1 MANHENENIHD
12 IEKAK
17 LKALNEINKRLDE
30 KLQASLRIF
39 RFVVWSISAAGLILI
54 FALGF
59 WGYRGYQDIQK
70 MVETSAKE
78 SANKIID
85 SPEFH
90 KKIDSSLGEV
100 VEQKINELDKVS
112 KKLNEL
118 KTKIAN
124 SDTKQVVHNLFSGIE
139 PRLRILEKLEKNNQI
154 QVNEQVVDFL
164 ADGKTVFSIQFG
176 DKIMTKDDFKDLLS
190 SRTFGATKKIVFKKP
205 FLESPIVFAQIDRNI
220 DTLLMKEPLQISSV
234 KSDKNGFTVTFSPIS
249 RMLALK
255 EQGIIRLSWI
265 ALGK

>member
-1 MANHENENIHD
+1 MANHENENIND

-17 LKALNEINKRLDE
+17 LEAVNEINERLDQ
-30 KLQASLRIF
+30 KLQSSLRIF
-39 RFVVWSISAAGLILI
+39 KFVVWSISSAGLLLIL
-54 FALGF
+54 ALGF

-70 MVETSAKE
+70 IVETSAKE

-100 VEQKINELDKVS
+100 VEQKINELDNVS
-112 KKLNEL
+112 RKLNEL

-124 SDTKQVVHNLFSGIE
+124 SDTKQVVHNLFSGME
-139 PRLRILEKLEKNNQI
+139 PRLRMLERLEKNNQI
-154 QVNEQVVDFL
+154 QVNEQGIDFL
-164 ADGKTVFSIQFG
+164 SDGKTVFSIQFG
-176 DKIMTKDDFKDLLS
+176 DKIMTKDDFKDLPS
-190 SRTFGATKKIVFKKP
+190 SMTFGATKKIVFKKP
-205 FLESPIVFAQIDRNI
+205 FLENPRVFVQIDKNI

-234 KSDKNGFTVTFSPIS
+234 KSDKDGFTVTFSHSS
-249 RMLALK
+249 RMLALN
-255 EQGIIRLSWI
+255 GPDIIRLSWI